1 VTLADIALRRND
13 YERSEELLREDLAIV
28 KNAAQQSYWD
38 LQQAWKTL
46 AIQQVLVEQGAE
58 VERVL
63 GERRA
68 FDTTP
73 AEYSDALAT
82 LEGRRANTVR
92 AQRLVALASDRLKA
106 LVDDPE
112 VPLASEVLLRPAGAF
127 SAEPFPYD
135 LRTSV
140 ETALVMRP
148 EVARAALAIEDADLR
163 ARVADNLRRARLD
176 LEVGASVAGLDAE
189 WDDAYSSLAQDD
201 YYTFFLGLVFEL
213 PIGNRAAAA
222 RSRQARHQ
230 SRAAL
235 LEYERVLRDV
245 TLSVKEALRE
255 VQTSWELVGAT
266 RAFRLA
272 QTENLRALQ
281 AEEEQRSQLTPEFLA
296 LKFQR
301 QERLAEARLREVEAL
316 ADYHRAIAAFQRAI
330 GR

>member
-1 VTLADIALRRND
+1 VPTH
-13 YERSEELLREDLAIV
+13 
-28 KNAAQQSYWD
+28 
-38 LQQAWKTL
+38 
-46 AIQQVLVEQGAE
+46 
-58 VERVL
+58 
-63 GERRA
+63 
-68 FDTTP
+68 P
-73 AEYSDALAT
+73 
-82 LEGRRANTVR
+82 
-92 AQRLVALASDRLKA
+92 SDRL
-106 LVDDPE
+106 
-112 VPLASEVLLRPAGAF
+112 
-127 SAEPFPYD
+127 
-135 LRTSV
+135 
-140 ETALVMRP
+140 
-148 EVARAALAIEDADLR
+148 
-163 ARVADNLRRARLD
+163 ARV
-176 LEVGASVAGLDAE
+176 
-189 WDDAYSSLAQDD
+189 
-201 YYTFFLGLVFEL
+201 LVSIDHEYA
-213 PIGNRAAAA
+213 IGNRAAAA